1 MIELQVPWAHF
12 LQYAS
17 EEGASVS
24 HARARRRRRGE
35 VWGACARTD
44 IAVGVLG
51 EVRLDELVLLL
62 RDDLLALALERGEG
76 GAALLR
82 DRVTA

>member
-1 MIELQVPWAHF
+1 MIVLQVPWAHF

-17 EEGASVS
+17 VTT
-24 HARARRRRRGE
+24 RGE
-35 VWGACARTD
+35 RERDAWRGRGARGRVRARTD